1 MVTANRQG
9 YFGKSK
15 VVRIKTFGYQI
26 CKTTK
31 PRREAIAVDRRTALF
46 KSGPGG
52 EGRGGMRNSG
62 AAADRGCGGS
72 GDRWRGRGRVPTP
85 KTLTPCSK

>member
-1 MVTANRQG
+1 SVSGTRGLQ
-9 YFGKSK
+9 F
-15 VVRIKTFGYQI
+15 VF
-26 CKTTK
+26 
-31 PRREAIAVDRRTALF
+31 RRLTQWLPQTALF

-72 GDRWRGRGRVPTP
+72 GDRW
-85 KTLTPCSK
+85 